1 MGGDKIMV
9 INIDANLEN
18 ADWSKR
24 TWDLPEYK
32 SDEFYRLL
40 KSMNMTLEQF
50 KKLPVYKWNLKAG
63 NIKE

>member
-1 MGGDKIMV
+1 MV

>member
-1 MGGDKIMV
+1 MV
-9 INIDANLEN
+9 FNIDANLEN
-18 ADWSKR
+18 ADWTKR

>member
-1 MGGDKIMV
+1 MGGKIMV
-9 INIDANLEN
+9 VNIDANLEN

>member
-1 MGGDKIMV
+1 MI

-18 ADWSKR
+18 ADWSKK

-32 SDEFYRLL
+32 SKEFMDWL
-40 KSMNMTLEQF
+40 KFSGMTLEKF
-50 KKLPVYKWNLKAG
+50 KQLPVYKWNLKAG

>member
-1 MGGDKIMV
+1 MV
-9 INIDANLEN
+9 FNIDANLEN
-18 ADWSKR
+18 ADWTKR

-32 SDEFYRLL
+32 SYEFYRLL

>member
-1 MGGDKIMV
+1 MPEI

-18 ADWSKR
+18 ADCTKM
-24 TWDLPEYK
+24 TWDLPKYK
-32 SDEFYRLL
+32 SKKFYKLL
-40 KSMNMTLEQF
+40 KFMGMTLTQF

>member
-1 MGGDKIMV
+1 MGAEIMI

-18 ADWSKR
+18 ADWSKK

-32 SDEFYRLL
+32 SDEFFQLL

>member
-9 INIDANLEN
+9 INIDENLEN
-18 ADWSKR
+18 ADWSKKS
-24 TWDLPEYK
+24 WDLPEYK
-32 SDEFYRLL
+32 SEEFYRLL
-40 KSMNMTLEQF
+40 KFMNMSLEQF

>member
-1 MGGDKIMV
+1 MI

-18 ADWSKR
+18 ADWSKK

-32 SDEFYRLL
+32 SDEFFQLL

>member
-1 MGGDKIMV
+1 MV
-9 INIDANLEN
+9 VNIDANLEN

-32 SDEFYRLL
+32 SDEFMDWLRF
-40 KSMNMTLEQF
+40 SGMTLEQF

>member
-1 MGGDKIMV
+1 MV
-9 INIDANLEN
+9 FNIDANLEN
-18 ADWSKR
+18 ADWTKR

-40 KSMNMTLEQF
+40 KSMNMTLGQF

>member
-1 MGGDKIMV
+1 MV

-40 KSMNMTLEQF
+40 KSINMTLEQF

>member
-1 MGGDKIMV
+1 MV
-9 INIDANLEN
+9 FNIDANLEN
-18 ADWSKR
+18 ADWTKR

-50 KKLPVYKWNLKAG
+50 KKLPAYKWNLKAG

>member
-1 MGGDKIMV
+1 MV
-9 INIDANLEN
+9 FNIDANLEN
-18 ADWSKR
+18 ADWTKR

-40 KSMNMTLEQF
+40 RSMNMTLEQF